1 MDSDTCFN
9 LEFRIIASNVDYLAN
24 PIENTAHPPNS
35 SESNVDYLANPNPS
49 FEHVGIDDEC
59 LYIDIGPQNP
69 IPAPQSPVGTT
80 HRDE

>member
-1 MDSDTCFN
+1 MPCPSIVQPS
-9 LEFRIIASNVDYLAN
+9 LETQS
-24 PIENTAHPPNS
+24 ENTAHPPNPP

-49 FEHVGIDDEC
+49 FEHVDIDDEC